1 MRLPVIVNQ
10 LIISLC
16 FALATTTVVAQRVIK
31 TDTSNYKTIRID
43 PSNAAGG
50 NVSDV
55 FDEISYIPLETTPES
70 LFGSIYQ
77 LEVVDDYFIILD
89 ENTNCILLFNKDGKF
104 HTKIKDIKNQWA
116 FGIRRFFVNR
126 WTKQIIYSN
135 DSYRTKTYCNFDGQ
149 VVKTEKY
156 NGDNDISPTNFYFIG
171 PDNLINCDRYRD
183 VNTKDKYYKPF
194 SRSLIQYVKDV
205 KTVYASG
212 MHYTETDGRINAIG
226 HGIGPLTYYGNDTT
240 LFYAEYY
247 KYKIYTVTPNAIK
260 LTYKFIF
267 PLMSTLSP
275 GFYKNTI
282 YTDSAFKYL
291 DYHKNQIFV
300 INNCYKAGN
309 NLVFEAHDTNYG
321 KERNLIY
328 NLKSGGLIAY
338 EHISPD
344 EKSFFL
350 PVYADET
357 NFENLGLAACDGK
370 YIYNSLSSLTMFKAH
385 EDSEGKNITYNP
397 ALAAYFK
404 NGSRKDNPVIIQFKL
419 KDNL

>member
-1 MRLPVIVNQ
+1 MRLPFIVNQ
-10 LIISLC
+10 LFISLC
-16 FALATTTVVAQRVIK
+16 LVVVATTVVAQRVIK

-43 PSNAAGG
+43 PSNASGG

-89 ENTNCILLFNKDGKF
+89 QNTKYILLFDKNGKF
-104 HTKIKDIKNQWA
+104 HTKIKATQNQSGFSIW
-116 FGIRRFFVNR
+116 RFFVNR
-126 WTKQIIYSN
+126 WTRQIVFSA
-135 DSYRTKTYCNFDGQ
+135 DSYRTIDFYDFDGKL
-149 VVKTEKY
+149 VKHQELKG
-156 NGDNDISPTNFYFIG
+156 NKRPSFSYFIG
-171 PDNLINCDRYRD
+171 PDKLISCDMYRNED
-183 VNTKDKYYKPF
+183 TKSKYYTPYT
-194 SRSLIQYVKDV
+194 RSLIQYRQDMN
-205 KTVYASG
+205 TVYASG
-212 MHYTETDGRINAIG
+212 MHYTETEGKINAIG

-247 KYKIYTVTPNAIK
+247 KYKIYTVTPNTIK

-267 PLMSTLSP
+267 PLTSTLSP
-275 GFYKNTI
+275 GFYKNTM
-282 YTDSAFKYL
+282 YTDSVIKYL
-291 DYHKNQIFV
+291 DYHKDQISI
-300 INNCYKAGN
+300 INNCYKAGD
-309 NLVFEAHDTNYG
+309 NLVFEAHSLNYDS

-357 NFENLGLAACDGK
+357 NFKNNGLAACDGK
-370 YIYNSLSSLTMFKAH
+370 YIYTSMSSLTMFKAH
-385 EDSEGKNITYNP
+385 EDNDGKNITYSP

-404 NGSRKDNPVIIQFKL
+404 NGNRKDNPVILQFKL